1 MKKTMLWNVQRSR
14 QLCMVII
21 AGICAIGFT
30 GELVEAASKKSK
42 SFRVGVIDP
51 QAVIE
56 KSKAGSRALA
66 GLKEHAQARE
76 TVMKNDQK
84 ELEKLQEELSAGS
97 STLGDDEKKRRQER
111 FAQKFQ
117 EWQKRGQEFQAE
129 LGQKQ
134 KELVQ
139 EYMKKIEVATS
150 VVAKRHGFD
159 VVVDKGSENTL
170 KIVLYHRDGLD
181 LTNEVIK
188 EFNKRFK

>member
-1 MKKTMLWNVQRSR
+1 MKTMLWNVQRSR
-14 QLCMVII
+14 QLCMMMI
-21 AGICAIGFT
+21 AGLCALTLT
-30 GELVEAASKKSK
+30 GELALAAQKG

-56 KSKAGSRALA
+56 KSKAGSRDLA
-66 GLKEHAQARE
+66 ALKEHHQARQTLME
-76 TVMKNDQK
+76 NDGK
-84 ELEKLQEELSAGS
+84 ELEKLQRELNSAS
-97 STLGDDEKKRRQER
+97 STLGDDEKKRRQNR
-111 FAQKFQ
+111 FSQKVQ
-117 EWQKRGQEFQAE
+117 EYQKRGQEFQAE

-139 EYMKKIEVATS
+139 EYMMKIEQATS
-150 VVAKRHGFD
+150 IVAKRHGFD
-159 VVVDKGSENTL
+159 MVIDKGSESTL

>member
-1 MKKTMLWNVQRSR
+1 MKKTMVTKFQQFR
-14 QLCMVII
+14 QFNLVLI
-21 AGICAIGFT
+21 ASICAMGLG
-30 GELVEAASKKSK
+30 GEGALAASKS

-56 KSKAGSRALA
+56 KSKSGSRALA

-84 ELEKLQEELSAGS
+84 ELEKLQEELNAAS
-97 STLGDDEKKRRQER
+97 STLSDDEKKRRQER

-139 EYMKKIEVATS
+139 EYMHKIEEATS
-150 VVAKRHGFD
+150 IVAKRHGFD
-159 VVVDKGSENTL
+159 VVIDKGSETTL

>member
-1 MKKTMLWNVQRSR
+1 MMKTPLSIGPRFKH
-14 QLCMVII
+14 LCTLII
-21 AGICAIGFT
+21 VGICAIGLS
-30 GELVEAASKKSK
+30 GEWALAASKD
-42 SFRVGVIDP
+42 SFRVGVLDP

-56 KSKAGSRALA
+56 KSKSGSRALA

-84 ELEKLQEELSAGS
+84 ELEKLQEELNAASAS
-97 STLGDDEKKRRQER
+97 LGDEEKKQRQER
-111 FAQKFQ
+111 FGKKFQ
-117 EWQKRGQEFQAE
+117 EWQKRGQEYQAE

-139 EYMKKIEVATS
+139 EYMAKIEEATS
-150 VVAKRHGFD
+150 IVAKRHGFD
-159 VVVDKGSENTL
+159 VVVDKGSETTL

-188 EFNKRFK
+188 EFDKRFK

>member
-1 MKKTMLWNVQRSR
+1 MMKTMLWNVQRLR
-14 QLCMVII
+14 QLSMVII
-21 AGICAIGFT
+21 AALCAVGLS
-30 GELVEAASKKSK
+30 GELALAAKKD

-84 ELEKLQEELSAGS
+84 ELEKLQEELEASKDKLSAEEQKGKQ
-97 STLGDDEKKRRQER
+97 DR
-111 FAQKFQ
+111 FSQRFQ

-139 EYMKKIEVATS
+139 EYMQKIQEATS
-150 VVAKRHGFD
+150 IVAKRHGFD
-159 VVVDKGSENTL
+159 IVIDKGSENTL
-170 KIVLYHRDGLD
+170 KIALYHRDGLD
-181 LTNEVIK
+181 LTNEVVK

>member
-1 MKKTMLWNVQRSR
+1 MKKTMMGNVERLR
-14 QLCMVII
+14 QLSMVVI
-21 AGICAIGFT
+21 AGLCAFGLT
-30 GELVEAASKKSK
+30 GELALAAKKG

-56 KSKAGSRALA
+56 KSKSGSRALA

-84 ELEKLQEELSAGS
+84 ELEKLQEELNSAS
-97 STLGDDEKKRRQER
+97 ATLGDDEKKRRQER
-111 FAQKFQ
+111 FTQKFQ

-129 LGQKQ
+129 LGRKQ

-139 EYMKKIEVATS
+139 EYMKKIEEATR

-159 VVVDKGSENTL
+159 VVIDKGSETTL

>member
-1 MKKTMLWNVQRSR
+1 MMKTMLWNVQRSK
-14 QLCMVII
+14 QICLVVI
-21 AGICAIGFT
+21 AGLCALSVT
-30 GELVEAASKKSK
+30 GELALAAKKD

-51 QAVIE
+51 QSVIE

-84 ELEKLQEELSAGS
+84 ELEKLQEELNSAS
-97 STLGDDEKKRRQER
+97 STLGDEEKKRRQDR
-111 FAQKFQ
+111 FTQKFQ
-117 EWQKRGQEFQAE
+117 DWQKRGQEFQAE

-139 EYMKKIEVATS
+139 EYMKKIQQATS
-150 VVAKRHGFD
+150 IVAKRHGFD
-159 VVVDKGSENTL
+159 VVIDKGSQTTL